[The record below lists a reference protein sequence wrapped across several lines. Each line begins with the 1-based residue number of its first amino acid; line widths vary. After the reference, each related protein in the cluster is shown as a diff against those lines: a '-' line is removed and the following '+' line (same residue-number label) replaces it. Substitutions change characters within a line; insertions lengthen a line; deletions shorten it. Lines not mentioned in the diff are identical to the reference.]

1 MITISFQDAIQ
12 KAKDKDQKL
21 NLLLG
26 NGFSID
32 FNKRIFSQ
40 EGLIQSA
47 INRKQFQS
55 NKVLSQIVATRKTSN
70 FELVMG

>member
-12 KAKDKDQKL
+12 KAKDKDKDKDKKL

-32 FNKRIFSQ
+32 FNKRIFS
-40 EGLIQSA
+40 
-47 INRKQFQS
+47 
-55 NKVLSQIVATRKTSN
+55 
-70 FELVMG
+70 